1 MVKLLLITGF
11 GGFLGTILR
20 FLVLRYFQLSYDSVF
35 PWGTIV
41 VNVAGSFLI
50 GIFFGIFEK
59 GNIMSQE
66 WRLFLTIGV
75 CGGFTTFSTVSNDA
89 FLLLQSKELIRF
101 ASYAGLSFFLG
112 ILAVFIG
119 RSIIKMI

>member
-1 MVKLLLITGF
+1 MVKLLLITGL

-20 FLVLRYFQLSYDSVF
+20 FLVLRYFQLAYDSVF

-59 GNIMSQE
+59 GGIMSQE
-66 WRLFLTIGV
+66 WRLFLTIGL

-101 ASYAGLSFFLG
+101 ASYASLTFFLG
-112 ILAVFIG
+112 ILAVFLG